1 MGKGVKSPRW
11 LINSCLYC
19 SGPPTDELFRPLRRN
34 FRKFFV
40 RASCGRVEPCIR
52 KVGGGGASSGRAG
65 TVSSL
70 LARTTLLWS
79 ELYNFISKT
88 LITFDQTRCT
98 LRVQVRGWASAM

>member
-1 MGKGVKSPRW
+1 MSSVAAEPTKRRTNTDRFNVGQTLSRRDVTRGGGGSAEGKRVKSPRW

-52 KVGGGGASSGRAG
+52 KVGGGGRPL
-65 TVSSL
+65 V
-70 LARTTLLWS
+70 ARG
-79 ELYNFISKT
+79 
-88 LITFDQTRCT
+88 Q
-98 LRVQVRGWASAM
+98 